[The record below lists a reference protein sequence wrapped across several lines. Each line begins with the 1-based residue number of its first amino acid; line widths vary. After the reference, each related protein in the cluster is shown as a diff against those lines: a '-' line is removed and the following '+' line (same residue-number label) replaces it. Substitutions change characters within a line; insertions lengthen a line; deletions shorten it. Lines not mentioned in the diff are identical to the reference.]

1 MAVSNNMERYP
12 IQIRNEKVVQY
23 VWHDP
28 GFNYTS
34 NEVVGR
40 LTLPEIKTFDYL

>member
-1 MAVSNNMERYP
+1 MAVRNNMERYP
-12 IQIRNEKVVQY
+12 IWIRNEKVVQY

-40 LTLPEIKTFDYL
+40 LTLPDIKTFDYL